1 MKFFVIFICLFNIVM
16 WIVFLKKFK
25 SLFTSEDIIASTKE
39 KMERI
44 ISDMNRNVDR
54 DITLVNDAISR
65 LSSARNDA
73 EKAMKLLNDMEKQ
86 SAALSS
92 LKERISEKTSR
103 ITPYSARVEKAYE
116 KHKGVV
122 SFDKK
127 NPAESSVVITPK
139 GEEEVK
145 NTPVQNTLFEEN
157 SEPLNT
163 RAEVTVNADG
173 ASYAEIPVVV
183 PEIYVPDTPVNASS
197 KDDLKKRILNMYDMG
212 YSPDDIVNE
221 LSCSMTEVQFVLTL
235 ENRI

>member
-1 MKFFVIFICLFNIVM
+1 
-16 WIVFLKKFK
+16 
-25 SLFTSEDIIASTKE
+25 
-39 KMERI
+39 
-44 ISDMNRNVDR
+44 MNRNVDR

-103 ITPYSARVEKAYE
+103 TTPYSARVEKAYE

-145 NTPVQNTLFEEN
+145 NEQEASKNVVLNQNSDGLNKKKGCCGGGKNKSQKIEPNPSEE
-157 SEPLNT
+157 
-163 RAEVTVNADG
+163 AD
-173 ASYAEIPVVV
+173 S
-183 PEIYVPDTPVNASS
+183 
-197 KDDLKKRILNMYDMG
+197 
-212 YSPDDIVNE
+212 
-221 LSCSMTEVQFVLTL
+221 
-235 ENRI
+235 

>member
-1 MKFFVIFICLFNIVM
+1 M

-54 DITLVNDAISR
+54 DITLVNDAIFR
-65 LSSARNDA
+65 LSSARYDA
-73 EKAMKLLNDMEKQ
+73 EIAMKLLNDMEKL

-103 ITPYSARVEKAYE
+103 TTPYSARVEKAYE

-139 GEEEVK
+139 GEEEDN

-157 SEPLNT
+157 SEPLDT

>member
-1 MKFFVIFICLFNIVM
+1 M

-25 SLFTSEDIIASTKE
+25 SLFTSEDIIDSTKE
-39 KMERI
+39 KMDRI

-65 LSSARNDA
+65 LNSARNDS

-92 LKERISEKTSR
+92 LKEKISEKTARTS
-103 ITPYSARVEKAYE
+103 PYSARVEKAYE

-127 NPAESSVVITPK
+127 TSGESSVVITPK
-139 GEEEVK
+139 GEKEIK
-145 NTPVQNTLFEEN
+145 NSPVQNTLFEEN
-157 SEPLNT
+157 PVPVKT
-163 RAEVTVNADG
+163 RADVIMNEDG

-183 PEIYVPDTPVNASS
+183 PEVFVPDTPVSVGS

-212 YSPDDIVNE
+212 YTPDDIVNE